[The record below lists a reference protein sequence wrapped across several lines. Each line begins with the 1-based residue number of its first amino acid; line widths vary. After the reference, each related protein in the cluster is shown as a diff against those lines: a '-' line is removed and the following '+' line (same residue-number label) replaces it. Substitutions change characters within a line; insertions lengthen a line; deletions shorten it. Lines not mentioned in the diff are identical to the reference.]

1 MHHRQAAPLSAC
13 RSEISR
19 SHQNGSTGQQLSLEA
34 WGDQADETGRGLVE
48 RNFLDSCVEA
58 NGDLSELKA
67 MSYCTCVFAKV
78 KAAVSFEEFT
88 KFDDFIDTHRT
99 DVTAEML
106 GENFGW
112 FAEAVEAC
120 PV

>member
-1 MHHRQAAPLSAC
+1 MVKPGRFLPAVLAVVLLASAC
-13 RSEISR
+13 ANSGEP
-19 SHQNGSTGQQLSLEA
+19 EA
-34 WGDQADETGRGLVE
+34 WGDQADETGRGLAE

-67 MSYCTCVFAKV
+67 RSYCTCVLAKV